1 MARKLSTMNIS
12 LPASMRGFIAKRMAA
27 EGFANTSE
35 YMRSLVRRE
44 EARVEA
50 SLKELVLEGLNSGP
64 GVPLTRELMD
74 EIMRRV
80 RAVPAAPRASRST
93 RRKAS

>member
-12 LPASMRGFIAKRMAA
+12 LPASMRGFIAKRMEA

-50 SLKELVLEGLNSGP
+50 NLKELVLEGLNSGP
-64 GVPLTRELMD
+64 GVPLTREFMD

-80 RAVPAAPRASRST
+80 RADPAAPRASRPT
-93 RRKAS
+93 RRKAG